1 VNDCT
6 PSRTLRLLLI
16 AGALGAMSLPLIAQD
31 APPKADPPAD
41 PPKQSEPEK
50 EQPAKPA
57 DAPTNTETEGGA
69 EADPPASDPLDLDD
83 LLRLPG
89 SQDPVDR
96 ADPEA
101 GEPETELDRRLTG
114 RQAQQALVQA
124 VQEMGE
130 VADRLDQLRD
140 AGVVT
145 QRLQQEIITKLD
157 VLIESAESQQS
168 QSSSSSS
175 SSQQQGQQQP
185 GQQQT
190 QQNQQSQTPG
200 QSSTPGE
207 SMPPGRQGEQLN
219 QNLDLSVAEWGN
231 LPERLRQSLIQGQ
244 SDYFS
249 DLYRRWTESYYR
261 RLAEEASR

>member
-1 VNDCT
+1 MNDCT
-6 PSRTLRLLLI
+6 PSKARRLLLI
-16 AGALGAMSLPLIAQD
+16 AGALGAMALPLIAQD
-31 APPKADPPAD
+31 APPKAD

-57 DAPTNTETEGGA
+57 DAPTNTETEGGP
-69 EADPPASDPLDLDD
+69 EADPLDLDD

-89 SQDPVDR
+89 SEDPVDR

-207 SMPPGRQGEQLN
+207 SMPAGRQGEQLN

>member
-1 VNDCT
+1 MNDQT
-6 PSRTLRLLLI
+6 PLRIRRLVLV
-16 AGALGAMSLPLIAQD
+16 AGLLGAVTLPLVAQD
-31 APPKADPPAD
+31 APPQDDPPAQ
-41 PPKQSEPEK
+41 PPKQTEPEK
-50 EQPAKPA
+50 ETEQPER
-57 DAPTNTETEGGA
+57 DAEEKKDGVET
-69 EADPPASDPLDLDD
+69 DPPAGDPLDLDD

-89 SQDPVDR
+89 SDDPVDR

-101 GEPETELDRRLTG
+101 GEPETELDRQLTG
-114 RQAQQALVQA
+114 RQAQEALIQA

-130 VADRLDQLRD
+130 VADRLEQLRD
-140 AGVVT
+140 AGIVT

-157 VLIESAESQQS
+157 VLIESAENQQS
-168 QSSSSSS
+168 GSSSSSNS
-175 SSQQQGQQQP
+175 QSQQQGQQQP
-185 GQQQT
+185 GQQQS
-190 QQNQQSQTPG
+190 QQNQAQQG
-200 QSSTPGE
+200 QSGTSGE

-249 DLYRRWTESYYR
+249 DLSRRWTESYYR

>member
-1 VNDCT
+1 M
-6 PSRTLRLLLI
+6 LI
-16 AGALGAMSLPLIAQD
+16 AGALGALSFPLVAQD

-41 PPKQSEPEK
+41 TPKPKQTEPEK

-57 DAPTNTETEGGA
+57 SSEAESATDAPA
-69 EADPPASDPLDLDD
+69 APPASDPLDLDD

-89 SQDPVDR
+89 SDDAVDR

-130 VADRLDQLRD
+130 VADRLEQLRD

-168 QSSSSSS
+168 QSSGSS
-175 SSQQQGQQQP
+175 SSQQQPGQQQP

-190 QQNQQSQTPG
+190 QQSQTPG
-200 QSSTPGE
+200 QSPNSGE